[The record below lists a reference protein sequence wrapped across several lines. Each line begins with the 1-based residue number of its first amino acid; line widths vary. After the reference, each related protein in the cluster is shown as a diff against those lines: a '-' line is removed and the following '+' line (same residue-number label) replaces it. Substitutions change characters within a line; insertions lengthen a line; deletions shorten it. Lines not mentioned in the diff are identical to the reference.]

1 MAVQTSAELLQK
13 HCVPCEGGVTPIG
26 KEEAQIR
33 LSAVPGWRVSESGKS
48 LRRDWVV
55 ENFMA
60 GLAFFRLV
68 GELAEAE
75 GHHPDLH
82 LVGYRN
88 VWIELSTHAIN
99 GLSEND
105 FILAAKINQL
115 PVKVKVP
122 KGT

>member
-1 MAVQTSAELLQK
+1 MAVQTSAELLHK
-13 HCVPCEGGVTPIG
+13 HCAPCEGGVAPIG

-33 LSAVPGWRVSESGKS
+33 LTGVPGWRLSESGKS

-55 ENFMA
+55 EDFVA
-60 GLAFFRLV
+60 GLAFLRLV
-68 GELAEAE
+68 GDLAEAE
-75 GHHPDLH
+75 EHHPDLH
-82 LVGYRN
+82 LVGYRK
-88 VWIELSTHAIN
+88 VWIELSTHAID

-115 PVKVKVP
+115 PVKLKVP